1 MVLERR
7 SFLGYALLFLGGA
20 LSLIIAWA
28 VGRFSLFGTSREKK
42 REFQG
47 DVAARL
53 QPGVPL
59 HVPDAGAWLL
69 KEEPQGEWRAVDDR
83 CTHLGCTVKWH
94 EQKQRFQ
101 CPCHGSEFDR
111 TGNVMHGPAT
121 RPLSHLFISKES
133 NRTVRLLEKPPEGS
147 QKVP

>member
-1 MVLERR
+1 
-7 SFLGYALLFLGGA
+7 
-20 LSLIIAWA
+20 
-28 VGRFSLFGTSREKK
+28 
-42 REFQG
+42 
-47 DVAARL
+47 
-53 QPGVPL
+53 
-59 HVPDAGAWLL
+59 
-69 KEEPQGEWRAVDDR
+69 
-83 CTHLGCTVKWH
+83 VKWH